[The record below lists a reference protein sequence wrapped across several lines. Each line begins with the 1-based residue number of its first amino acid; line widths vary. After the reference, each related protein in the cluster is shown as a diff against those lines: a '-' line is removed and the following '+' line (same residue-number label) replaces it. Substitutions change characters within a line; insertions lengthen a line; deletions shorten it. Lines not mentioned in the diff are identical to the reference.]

1 MDFLKNLRA
10 SVYGPEYYRSLGEK
24 PFSYSLKYFL
34 ILIAAIAV
42 VSAAVFLVS
51 AIPAVNS
58 FLRTTSAQIV
68 QYYPSDLQI
77 TVASGSVSTNVPQPY
92 FLPLLPAIAA
102 NISSSSYDGAVSPSS
117 SENLLV
123 IDTKDPITVDEFEK
137 DNTIAL
143 LASDSLAYARDGG
156 MVVQPIGSGVSFVVS
171 RASVTAFVEKAKSYF
186 VWVDWAIGI
195 LTPIGI
201 FVALACRLVY
211 LFILALLVWGL
222 ARMSGVSVGYKKA
235 YQWGLHLMTLP
246 FIVGTAF
253 WLILPG
259 ANIPF
264 LFTILALLAAA
275 INLRHAPPAAATTT
289 SPPSSS
295 A

>member
-1 MDFLKNLRA
+1 MDFLRNLRA
-10 SVYGPEYYRSLGEK
+10 SIYGPEYYKSLGEE
-24 PFSYSLKYFL
+24 PFSYSLKYFFV
-34 ILIAAIAV
+34 LIAWLAV
-42 VSAAVFLVS
+42 ISAAVFLVS

-68 QYYPSDLQI
+68 QYYPSGLQI
-77 TVASGSVSTNVPQPY
+77 TVASGSVSANVPQPY
-92 FLPLLPAIAA
+92 FLALPPSIAA
-102 NISSSSYDGAVSPSS
+102 NLSSSSHGGVVSS
-117 SENLLV
+117 SLPENLLV

-137 DNTIAL
+137 DNTVAL
-143 LASDSLAYARDGG
+143 LASDSLAYAKNGS
-156 MVVQPIGSGVSFVVS
+156 MVVQPIGSGVSFVVNK
-171 RASVTAFVEKAKSYF
+171 ASATAFVEKAEPYF
-186 VWVDWAIGI
+186 AWVDWVIGI
-195 LTPIGI
+195 LMPIGI
-201 FVALACRLVY
+201 FAALACRLVY

-222 ARMSGVSVGYKKA
+222 ARVSGVGVGYMKA

-246 FIVGTAF
+246 FIVGIAS

-259 ANIPF
+259 VNIPF

-275 INLRHAPPAAATTT
+275 INLRHAPARATTI